1 MGLGGRGQ
9 ETGLLSLDRGQ
20 PVPHIVEPTI
30 AMHMGRIL
38 RKRRRDHA
46 THTSVDCSVKSRV
59 GEWAGLVA
67 YPL

>member
-1 MGLGGRGQ
+1 VGLGGRGQ

-30 AMHMGRIL
+30 AMRMGRIL
-38 RKRRRDHA
+38 RKRRRH
-46 THTSVDCSVKSRV
+46 THIDSSVKSSLRK
-59 GEWAGLVA
+59 WAVVA